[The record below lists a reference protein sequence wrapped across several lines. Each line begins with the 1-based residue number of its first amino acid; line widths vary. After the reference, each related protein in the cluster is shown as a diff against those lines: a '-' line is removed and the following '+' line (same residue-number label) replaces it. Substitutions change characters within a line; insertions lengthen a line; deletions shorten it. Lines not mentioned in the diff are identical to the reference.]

1 MPPSP
6 ERRRRDLAAKLCL
19 AVASVLLASLL
30 CEAALRLLFP
40 KYRHAAEGQLQAD
53 DMRIYA
59 PLPNTRDWQAHP
71 DTRRGHPFHTNNLGL
86 GQHRNFTDAD
96 ILSATTVGVFGDS
109 FVRFGTLDAPH
120 AFTEPLDYLLNLD
133 GDFTVLNFGVGGYGP
148 AQSYFHYRSFPRREA
163 LDYVLFAYYGGN
175 DLIELVRHGLF
186 GLDDDGRLQVR
197 EVRGAAWWVPFA
209 SKLHLTYLA
218 LDATG
223 RLAPHIDNL
232 SEALRDRHRL
242 RTRDFPDD
250 VLDRGLRVFE
260 QLIIHWRAEV
270 EESGRRFFV
279 VLLPTQ
285 PDFPKVRPLLEQA
298 GVGVID
304 LNACYESHD
313 DAHRRRG
320 WEESPY
326 RFENDFH
333 WNELGN
339 RLAAACLDERLRR
352 EAKLPPLAEAARD
365 AALAEYYA
373 AFEPSAEAARTQRSR
388 ESARNPAHE
397 ERSGDQL
404 GREAIRRKYQALGGS
419 DAAFARMESH
429 FIPRYLVL
437 DSNHY
442 DVYLTDSL
450 LFFAKDGCHA
460 NDVERLFAHA
470 MPIDAG
476 VLRPHA
482 NHLRMGV
489 HGRLMGVHGMPL
501 HEEGKCVA
509 RYHMPRMPISHILVG
524 QRDSTTAILW
534 SGEIVLDQAA
544 FEKTLAAMLAAA
556 GEPVIES
563 GMDVHV
569 HGRRI
574 FYVSNDCEGTDGR
587 TPFFL
592 HVVPMREADLP
603 PERVEHG
610 YDNLDFH
617 QAGVAFGERCVVRWQ
632 LPDYPIRRIRT
643 GQYLAVRNGD
653 ELLLRD
659 LWEGEADIGE

>member
-1 MPPSP
+1 M
-6 ERRRRDLAAKLCL
+6 
-19 AVASVLLASLL
+19 ASVLLALLL
-30 CEAALRLLFP
+30 CEAALRTFFP
-40 KYRHAAEGQLQAD
+40 KYRGVAEGRLQPD

-59 PLPNTRDWQAHP
+59 SPPNVRDWRVHP
-71 DTRRGHPFHTNNLGL
+71 DTGRGHPFHTNNMGL
-86 GQHRNFTDAD
+86 HQHRDFSDAD

-109 FVRFGTLDAPH
+109 FVRFDSLDAHH

-133 GDFTVLNFGVGGYGP
+133 GGFTVLNFGMSGYGP

-186 GLDDDGRLQVR
+186 GLDGDGQLQRR
-197 EVRGAAWWVPFA
+197 EMRGSAWWVPFA

-223 RLAPHIDNL
+223 RLAPYVDNL
-232 SEALRDRHRL
+232 SEALRNRHRR
-242 RTRDFPDD
+242 RTRDFPND
-250 VLDRGLRVFE
+250 VLDRGLAVFG
-260 QLIIHWRAEV
+260 QLIRRWRTEV
-270 EESGRRFFV
+270 EESGGEFFV

-285 PDFPKVRPLLEQA
+285 PDFPKVRPLLARA

-304 LNACYESHD
+304 LNACYESRD
-313 DAHRRRG
+313 DAHRRRS

-326 RFENDFH
+326 RLENDFH

-352 EAKLPPLAEAARD
+352 EAGLPALAEAVRD
-365 AALAEYYA
+365 AALAQYYA
-373 AFEPSAEAARTQRSR
+373 AFEPS
-388 ESARNPAHE
+388 
-397 ERSGDQL
+397 
-404 GREAIRRKYQALGGS
+404 GRGGRPGTDRDAIRRKYQALGGF
-419 DAAFARMESH
+419 DAGDVR
-429 FIPRYLVL
+429 IGPPDNLVL
-437 DSNHY
+437 HSNHY

-450 LFFAKDGCHA
+450 LVFAKDDCHA
-460 NDVERLFAHA
+460 DDTERLFAHA
-470 MPIDAG
+470 TPVDG
-476 VLRPHA
+476 SVLSPDTSY
-482 NHLRMGV
+482 V
-489 HGRLMGVHGMPL
+489 TVGRLGIPL
-501 HEEGKCVA
+501 HDDAECIT
-509 RYHMPRMPISHILVG
+509 RYYMPRIPVSHILVG
-524 QRDSTTAILW
+524 QRDSAKKILW
-534 SGEIVLDQAA
+534 SGEIVLDRAA

-574 FYVSNDCEGTDGR
+574 FYVSDDCEGMDGR

-592 HVVPMREADLP
+592 HAVPTREADLP
-603 PERVEHG
+603 PERIEHG

-617 QAGVAFGERCVVRWQ
+617 QAGVTFGERCVVRWQ

-643 GQYLAVRNGD
+643 GQYVAVSDGEELRLRNI
-653 ELLLRD
+653 
-659 LWEGEADIGE
+659 WEGEADIGG

>member
-1 MPPSP
+1 MLLKQ
-6 ERRRRDLAAKLCL
+6 RRRDLASKLCL
-19 AVASVLLASLL
+19 AVASLLFASLL

-59 PLPNTRDWQAHP
+59 PLPNTRGWMVHP

-86 GQHRNFTDAD
+86 WQHRNFTDAD

-109 FVRFGTLDAPH
+109 FVRYGTLDAPH

-133 GDFTVLNFGVGGYGP
+133 GDFAVLNFGVGGYGP
-148 AQSYFHYRSFPRREA
+148 AQSYFHYRSFPRRQA

-175 DLIELVRHGLF
+175 DLIELARHGLF
-186 GLDDDGRLQVR
+186 GLDDDGRLQAR
-197 EVRGAAWWVPFA
+197 EMRGAAWWVPFA

-223 RLAPHIDNL
+223 RLVPYIDDL
-232 SEALRDRHRL
+232 REALRDRHRNEARWRRSRMR
-242 RTRDFPDD
+242 RTGHFPDD
-250 VLDRGLRVFE
+250 VLDRGLAVFE
-260 QLIIHWRAEV
+260 QLIRRWRAEV
-270 EESGRRFFV
+270 EENGGRFFV

-285 PDFPKVRPLLEQA
+285 PDFPKVRPLLERA
-298 GVGVID
+298 GVGVVD
-304 LNACYESHD
+304 LNACYETHD
-313 DAHRRRG
+313 DAHRRRS

-326 RFENDFH
+326 RLENDFH

-339 RLAAACLDERLRR
+339 RLAAVCLDERLRR
-352 EAKLPPLAEAARD
+352 EAGLPALAEAVRD

-373 AFEPSAEAARTQRSR
+373 AFEPSVGPPQQEGTDR
-388 ESARNPAHE
+388 
-397 ERSGDQL
+397 D
-404 GREAIRRKYQALGGS
+404 AIRRKYQAWGGF
-419 DAAFARMESH
+419 DADDVRTGL
-429 FIPRYLVL
+429 PDNLVL
-437 DSNHY
+437 HSNHY

-450 LFFAKDGCHA
+450 LVFAKDDCHA
-460 NDVERLFAHA
+460 DDATERLFAHA
-470 MPIDAG
+470 TPVDAS
-476 VLRPHA
+476 VLPPHA
-482 NHLRMGV
+482 NHLRIW
-489 HGRLMGVHGMPL
+489 RADRPL

-509 RYHMPRMPISHILVG
+509 RYHAPRAPASHILVG
-524 QRDSTTAILW
+524 QRDSARAILW
-534 SGEIVLDQAA
+534 SGEIVLDRAA

-556 GEPVIES
+556 GEPVIAS

-574 FYVSNDCEGTDGR
+574 FYVSDGCEGTDGR

-592 HVVPMREADLP
+592 NVTPLREADLP
-603 PERVEHG
+603 ADRREHG

-617 QAGVAFGERCVVRWQ
+617 QAGVTFGERCVVRWQ

-643 GQYLAVRNGD
+643 GQYMLDHDGEELLVRN
-653 ELLLRD
+653 
-659 LWEGEADIGE
+659 LWEGEAEIDG